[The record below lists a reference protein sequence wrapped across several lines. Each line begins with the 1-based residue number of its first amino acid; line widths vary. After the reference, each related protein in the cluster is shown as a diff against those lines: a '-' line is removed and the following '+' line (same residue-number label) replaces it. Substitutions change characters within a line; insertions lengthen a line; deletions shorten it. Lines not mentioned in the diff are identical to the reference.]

1 MLGVAGLAA
10 YNWWLLV
17 PLRPGLMTSPDELF
31 SNLEVSG
38 RPFAAVMQHCDLASG
53 VLLLAAFWVAGAGR
67 TAWGERREWLAMLTF
82 AAGGA
87 IGGVF
92 PEVCADGISARCR
105 SQEWR
110 FQLPASQYL
119 HIAAGIVEFAAI
131 TIALLLAVRRTW
143 GSRPVPARVYRRL
156 LAGAFLGYPLLGAA
170 YLVNVWGGVME
181 AVFFAGFT
189 VMIVTQLAERTARRP
204 RRTRR
209 AAARRAASQRDLRA

>member
-1 MLGVAGLAA
+1 MA
-10 YNWWLLV
+10 
-17 PLRPGLMTSPDELF
+17 SPNELF

-38 RPFAAVMQHCDLASG
+38 RPFAAVMQHCDFASG
-53 VLLLAAFWVAGAGR
+53 VLLLAAFGVASAGR
-67 TAWGERREWLAMLTF
+67 VASGARREWAAMLIF

-87 IGGVF
+87 VGGLY

-110 FQLPASQYL
+110 FQLPASQYI

-131 TIALLLAVRRTW
+131 TIALLLAFRRTR
-143 GSRPVPARVYRRL
+143 GGLSRPAWLYRAL
-156 LAGAFLGYPLLGAA
+156 LAGAVIGYPLLGVA

-189 VMIVTQLAERTARRP
+189 VMVATQLAERTAAPGEATVRSEP
-204 RRTRR
+204 GG
-209 AAARRAASQRDLRA
+209 

>member
-1 MLGVAGLAA
+1 MA

-17 PLRPGLMTSPDELF
+17 PFRPGLMTSPNELF

-38 RPFAAVMQHCDLASG
+38 RPFAAVMQHCDFASG
-53 VLLLAAFWVAGAGR
+53 ILLLAAFGVASAGR
-67 TAWGERREWLAMLTF
+67 VASGARREWAAMLIF
-82 AAGGA
+82 AVGGA
-87 IGGVF
+87 VGGLY

-110 FQLPASQYL
+110 FQLPASQYI

-131 TIALLLAVRRTW
+131 TIALLLAFRRTR
-143 GSRPVPARVYRRL
+143 GGLSRSARLSRPAGLYRAL
-156 LAGAFLGYPLLGAA
+156 LAGAVIGYPLLGAA

-189 VMIVTQLAERTARRP
+189 VMVATQLAERTAAP
-204 RRTRR
+204 G
-209 AAARRAASQRDLRA
+209 AAAAVSEPGG